1 MSGFKHLTIND
12 SKLFIEQ
19 HSPLIVDIRDAQSF
33 ALGHIAAA
41 FPLTNENISDFL
53 ARHLTSPDGEAARP
67 LVVVCY
73 HGISSQNAANYLH
86 QQGFSDVYSL
96 DGGFTAWQERYPEQ
110 VVQS

>member
-1 MSGFKHLTIND
+1 MSGFKHLAIND

-33 ALGHIAAA
+33 ALGHIAGAY
-41 FPLTNENISDFL
+41 PLTNENIGDFL
-53 ARHLTSPDGEAARP
+53 TQHSEDISLP